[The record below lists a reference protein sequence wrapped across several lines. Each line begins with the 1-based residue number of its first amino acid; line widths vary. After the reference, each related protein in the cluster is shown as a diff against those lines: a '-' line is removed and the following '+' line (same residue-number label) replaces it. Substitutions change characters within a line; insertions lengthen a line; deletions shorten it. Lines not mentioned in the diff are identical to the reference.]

1 MRLFESEWEPDN
13 DTAYTPPLIF
23 EALDLE
29 FDLDPAAPP
38 GGVPWIPANKIYTEA
53 DNGLLQ
59 PWEGLVW
66 LNPPYSAPAP
76 WIERLHNHGQGVA
89 LLPADTATAW
99 FYRWVTTADALCF
112 IRHRLRFIR
121 EDRGL
126 ETSGRFPSVLV
137 GYGTKAAAAV
147 ADCQLG
153 WVVDQR

>member
-13 DTAYTPPLIF
+13 DTAYTPPAIF

-38 GGVPWIPANKIYTEA
+38 GGVPWIPARKIYTES
-53 DNGLLQ
+53 DDGLTQ

-66 LNPPYSAPAP
+66 LNPPYSNPAP
-76 WIERLHNHGQGVA
+76 WIETLHHHGHGVA

-99 FYRWVTTADALCF
+99 FHQWVVTADALCF

-137 GYGTKAAAAV
+137 GYGEQAAVAV